1 MALFLK
7 KELDNGATIAVWKIT
22 ETEDELLK
30 LSSTPTDEMEEISYI
45 SNANMRKQRLAVR
58 ALLNELFDE
67 KVYLSHHDNGKP
79 YIENN
84 ATNISITHTDKYVAI
99 ITHDEDDL
107 GIDIESLDRDFTAVE
122 KKALSEDEIDDLED
136 DAEGEN
142 DAMIIGIVACAI
154 IKAYAKAHA
163 TSVYDEVV
171 MAILMRW
178 NDHPLFFTMLQG
190 AARKEERRFAEDK
203 RNNLLRYEL
212 EQAAVEGEVSVREMV
227 AYAKEMDAE
236 SIKVI
241 LFMLGKANV
250 DHGNMYDS
258 EYNDLYDVYL
268 KKTQV
273 VYNFKSLN
281 DIHDNQEVKI
291 GK

>member
-1 MALFLK
+1 MIVHLDKEQTRQMRRKLLASDCDIVFVLFHDTLKQLQGEGKTQLSAVEVFLSARSFAQTLLSMGEVMEAL
-7 KELDNGATIAVWKIT
+7 
-22 ETEDELLK
+22 EDEL
-30 LSSTPTDEMEEISYI
+30 
-45 SNANMRKQRLAVR
+45 
-58 ALLNELFDE
+58 
-67 KVYLSHHDNGKP
+67 
-79 YIENN
+79 
-84 ATNISITHTDKYVAI
+84 
-99 ITHDEDDL
+99 
-107 GIDIESLDRDFTAVE
+107 
-122 KKALSEDEIDDLED
+122 DDLED
-136 DAEGEN
+136 DTEGGN

-178 NDHPLFFTMLQG
+178 NDHPLFSPMLQG

-212 EQAAVEGEVSVREMV
+212 EQAAAESEVSVREMV
-227 AYAKEMDAE
+227 AYAKEMDVE

>member
-1 MALFLK
+1 MIEHLDKEQTRQMRRKLLASDCDIVFVLFHDTLKQLQSEGKTQLSAVEVFLSARRFAQTLLSMGEVMEAL
-7 KELDNGATIAVWKIT
+7 
-22 ETEDELLK
+22 EDEL
-30 LSSTPTDEMEEISYI
+30 
-45 SNANMRKQRLAVR
+45 
-58 ALLNELFDE
+58 
-67 KVYLSHHDNGKP
+67 
-79 YIENN
+79 
-84 ATNISITHTDKYVAI
+84 
-99 ITHDEDDL
+99 DDL
-107 GIDIESLDRDFTAVE
+107 D
-122 KKALSEDEIDDLED
+122 D
-136 DAEGEN
+136 DAEGGN

>member
-1 MALFLK
+1 MIVHLDKEQTRQMRRKLLASDSDIVFVLFHDTLKQLQSEGKTQLSAVEVFLSARSFAQTLLSMGEVMEAL
-7 KELDNGATIAVWKIT
+7 
-22 ETEDELLK
+22 EDEL
-30 LSSTPTDEMEEISYI
+30 
-45 SNANMRKQRLAVR
+45 
-58 ALLNELFDE
+58 
-67 KVYLSHHDNGKP
+67 
-79 YIENN
+79 
-84 ATNISITHTDKYVAI
+84 
-99 ITHDEDDL
+99 DDL
-107 GIDIESLDRDFTAVE
+107 D
-122 KKALSEDEIDDLED
+122 D
-136 DAEGEN
+136 DAEGGN

-163 TSVYDEVV
+163 LPACDEVM

-212 EQAAVEGEVSVREMV
+212 EQAAAEGEVSVREMV

>member
-1 MALFLK
+1 MIVHLDKEQTRQMRRKLLASDSDIVFVLFHDTLKQLQGEGKTQLSAVEVFLSARSFAQTLLSMGEVMEAL
-7 KELDNGATIAVWKIT
+7 
-22 ETEDELLK
+22 EDEL
-30 LSSTPTDEMEEISYI
+30 
-45 SNANMRKQRLAVR
+45 
-58 ALLNELFDE
+58 
-67 KVYLSHHDNGKP
+67 
-79 YIENN
+79 
-84 ATNISITHTDKYVAI
+84 
-99 ITHDEDDL
+99 DDL
-107 GIDIESLDRDFTAVE
+107 D
-122 KKALSEDEIDDLED
+122 D
-136 DAEGEN
+136 DAEGGN

>member
-1 MALFLK
+1 MIVHLDKEQTRQMRRKLLASDSDIVFVLFHDTLKQLQGEGKTQLSAVEVFLSARSFARTLLSMGEVMEAL
-7 KELDNGATIAVWKIT
+7 
-22 ETEDELLK
+22 EDEL
-30 LSSTPTDEMEEISYI
+30 
-45 SNANMRKQRLAVR
+45 
-58 ALLNELFDE
+58 
-67 KVYLSHHDNGKP
+67 
-79 YIENN
+79 
-84 ATNISITHTDKYVAI
+84 
-99 ITHDEDDL
+99 DDL
-107 GIDIESLDRDFTAVE
+107 V
-122 KKALSEDEIDDLED
+122 D
-136 DAEGEN
+136 DAEGGN

-171 MAILMRW
+171 MAVLMRW
-178 NDHPLFFTMLQG
+178 NDHPLFFPMLQG

-212 EQAAVEGEVSVREMV
+212 EQAAAEGEVSVREMV

>member
-1 MALFLK
+1 MIVHLDKEQTRQMRRKLLASDCDIVFVLFHDTLKQLQSEGKTQLSAVEVFLSARSFAQTLLSMGEVMEAL
-7 KELDNGATIAVWKIT
+7 
-22 ETEDELLK
+22 EDEL
-30 LSSTPTDEMEEISYI
+30 
-45 SNANMRKQRLAVR
+45 
-58 ALLNELFDE
+58 
-67 KVYLSHHDNGKP
+67 
-79 YIENN
+79 
-84 ATNISITHTDKYVAI
+84 
-99 ITHDEDDL
+99 
-107 GIDIESLDRDFTAVE
+107 
-122 KKALSEDEIDDLED
+122 DDLED
-136 DAEGEN
+136 DAEGGN

>member
-1 MALFLK
+1 MIEHLDKEQTRQMRRKLLASGSDIVFVLFHDTLKQLQSEGKTQLSAVEVFLSARSFAQTLLSMGEVMEAL
-7 KELDNGATIAVWKIT
+7 
-22 ETEDELLK
+22 EDEL
-30 LSSTPTDEMEEISYI
+30 
-45 SNANMRKQRLAVR
+45 
-58 ALLNELFDE
+58 
-67 KVYLSHHDNGKP
+67 
-79 YIENN
+79 
-84 ATNISITHTDKYVAI
+84 
-99 ITHDEDDL
+99 DDL
-107 GIDIESLDRDFTAVE
+107 D
-122 KKALSEDEIDDLED
+122 D
-136 DAEGEN
+136 DAEGGN

>member
-1 MALFLK
+1 MGEVMEAL
-7 KELDNGATIAVWKIT
+7 
-22 ETEDELLK
+22 EDEL
-30 LSSTPTDEMEEISYI
+30 
-45 SNANMRKQRLAVR
+45 
-58 ALLNELFDE
+58 
-67 KVYLSHHDNGKP
+67 
-79 YIENN
+79 
-84 ATNISITHTDKYVAI
+84 
-99 ITHDEDDL
+99 DDL
-107 GIDIESLDRDFTAVE
+107 D
-122 KKALSEDEIDDLED
+122 D
-136 DAEGEN
+136 DAEGGN

>member
-1 MALFLK
+1 MIVHLDKEQTRQMRRKLLASDCDIVFVLFHDTLKQLQSEGKTQLSAVEAFLSARRFAQTLLSMGEVMEAL
-7 KELDNGATIAVWKIT
+7 
-22 ETEDELLK
+22 EDEL
-30 LSSTPTDEMEEISYI
+30 
-45 SNANMRKQRLAVR
+45 
-58 ALLNELFDE
+58 
-67 KVYLSHHDNGKP
+67 
-79 YIENN
+79 
-84 ATNISITHTDKYVAI
+84 
-99 ITHDEDDL
+99 
-107 GIDIESLDRDFTAVE
+107 
-122 KKALSEDEIDDLED
+122 DDLED

-212 EQAAVEGEVSVREMV
+212 EQAAAEGEVSVREMV

>member
-1 MALFLK
+1 MIVHLDKEQTRQMRRKLLASDCDIVFVLFHDTLKQLQSEGKTQLSAVEVFLSARSFAQTLLSMGEVMEAL
-7 KELDNGATIAVWKIT
+7 
-22 ETEDELLK
+22 EDEL
-30 LSSTPTDEMEEISYI
+30 
-45 SNANMRKQRLAVR
+45 
-58 ALLNELFDE
+58 
-67 KVYLSHHDNGKP
+67 
-79 YIENN
+79 
-84 ATNISITHTDKYVAI
+84 
-99 ITHDEDDL
+99 DDL
-107 GIDIESLDRDFTAVE
+107 
-122 KKALSEDEIDDLED
+122 KD

-212 EQAAVEGEVSVREMV
+212 EQAAAEGEVSVREMV

>member
-1 MALFLK
+1 MIVHLDKEQTRQMRRKLLASDCDIVFVLFHDTLKQLQSEGKTQLSAVEVFLSARCFAQTLLSMGEVMEAL
-7 KELDNGATIAVWKIT
+7 
-22 ETEDELLK
+22 EDEL
-30 LSSTPTDEMEEISYI
+30 
-45 SNANMRKQRLAVR
+45 
-58 ALLNELFDE
+58 
-67 KVYLSHHDNGKP
+67 
-79 YIENN
+79 
-84 ATNISITHTDKYVAI
+84 
-99 ITHDEDDL
+99 DDL
-107 GIDIESLDRDFTAVE
+107 
-122 KKALSEDEIDDLED
+122 KY
-136 DAEGEN
+136 DAEGGN

-250 DHGNMYDS
+250 DHCNMYDS

>member
-1 MALFLK
+1 MIVHLDKEQTRQMRRKLLASDSDIVFVLFHDTLK
-7 KELDNGATIAVWKIT
+7 QLQSEGKTQLSAVEAFLSARRFAQT
-22 ETEDELLK
+22 LLSMGEVMEGLEDEL
-30 LSSTPTDEMEEISYI
+30 
-45 SNANMRKQRLAVR
+45 
-58 ALLNELFDE
+58 
-67 KVYLSHHDNGKP
+67 
-79 YIENN
+79 
-84 ATNISITHTDKYVAI
+84 
-99 ITHDEDDL
+99 
-107 GIDIESLDRDFTAVE
+107 
-122 KKALSEDEIDDLED
+122 DDLED

-163 TSVYDEVV
+163 LPACDEVV

-178 NDHPLFFTMLQG
+178 NDHPLFFPMLQG

-236 SIKVI
+236 SIKGF

>member
-1 MALFLK
+1 MIVHLDKEQTRQMRRKLLASDCDIVFVLFHDTLKQLQSEGKTQLSAVEVFLSARSFAQTLLSMGEVMEAL
-7 KELDNGATIAVWKIT
+7 
-22 ETEDELLK
+22 EDEL
-30 LSSTPTDEMEEISYI
+30 
-45 SNANMRKQRLAVR
+45 
-58 ALLNELFDE
+58 
-67 KVYLSHHDNGKP
+67 
-79 YIENN
+79 
-84 ATNISITHTDKYVAI
+84 
-99 ITHDEDDL
+99 DDL
-107 GIDIESLDRDFTAVE
+107 
-122 KKALSEDEIDDLED
+122 KD
-136 DAEGEN
+136 DAEGGN

-212 EQAAVEGEVSVREMV
+212 EQAAAESEVSVREMV

>member
-1 MALFLK
+1 MIVHLDKEQTRQMRRKLLASDSDIVFVLFHDTLKQLQGEGKTQLSAVEAFLSARRFAQTLLSMGEVMEAL
-7 KELDNGATIAVWKIT
+7 
-22 ETEDELLK
+22 EDEL
-30 LSSTPTDEMEEISYI
+30 
-45 SNANMRKQRLAVR
+45 
-58 ALLNELFDE
+58 
-67 KVYLSHHDNGKP
+67 
-79 YIENN
+79 
-84 ATNISITHTDKYVAI
+84 
-99 ITHDEDDL
+99 DDL
-107 GIDIESLDRDFTAVE
+107 D
-122 KKALSEDEIDDLED
+122 D
-136 DAEGEN
+136 DAEGGN

-212 EQAAVEGEVSVREMV
+212 EQAAAEGEVSVREMV

>member
-1 MALFLK
+1 MIEHLDKEQTRQMRRKLLASDCDIVFVLFHDTLKQLQSEGKTQLSAVEVFLSARRFAQTLLSMGEVMEAL
-7 KELDNGATIAVWKIT
+7 
-22 ETEDELLK
+22 EDEL
-30 LSSTPTDEMEEISYI
+30 
-45 SNANMRKQRLAVR
+45 
-58 ALLNELFDE
+58 
-67 KVYLSHHDNGKP
+67 
-79 YIENN
+79 
-84 ATNISITHTDKYVAI
+84 
-99 ITHDEDDL
+99 DDL
-107 GIDIESLDRDFTAVE
+107 
-122 KKALSEDEIDDLED
+122 KD
-136 DAEGEN
+136 DAEGGN

>member
-1 MALFLK
+1 MIVHLDKEQTRQMRRKLLASDCDIVFVLFHDTLKQLQSEGKTQLSAVEVFLSARSFAQTLLSMGEVMEAL
-7 KELDNGATIAVWKIT
+7 
-22 ETEDELLK
+22 EDEL
-30 LSSTPTDEMEEISYI
+30 
-45 SNANMRKQRLAVR
+45 
-58 ALLNELFDE
+58 
-67 KVYLSHHDNGKP
+67 
-79 YIENN
+79 
-84 ATNISITHTDKYVAI
+84 
-99 ITHDEDDL
+99 DDL
-107 GIDIESLDRDFTAVE
+107 D
-122 KKALSEDEIDDLED
+122 D
-136 DAEGEN
+136 DAEGGN

-163 TSVYDEVV
+163 TSVYDEEV

-212 EQAAVEGEVSVREMV
+212 EQAAAEGEVSVREMV

>member
-1 MALFLK
+1 MIVHLDKEQTRQMRRKLLASDCDIVFVLFHDTLEQLQSEGKTHLSAVEVFLSARRFAQTLLSMGEVMEAL
-7 KELDNGATIAVWKIT
+7 
-22 ETEDELLK
+22 EDEL
-30 LSSTPTDEMEEISYI
+30 
-45 SNANMRKQRLAVR
+45 
-58 ALLNELFDE
+58 
-67 KVYLSHHDNGKP
+67 
-79 YIENN
+79 
-84 ATNISITHTDKYVAI
+84 
-99 ITHDEDDL
+99 
-107 GIDIESLDRDFTAVE
+107 
-122 KKALSEDEIDDLED
+122 DDLED
-136 DAEGEN
+136 DAEGGN

>member
-1 MALFLK
+1 M
-7 KELDNGATIAVWKIT
+7 
-22 ETEDELLK
+22 
-30 LSSTPTDEMEEISYI
+30 
-45 SNANMRKQRLAVR
+45 
-58 ALLNELFDE
+58 
-67 KVYLSHHDNGKP
+67 
-79 YIENN
+79 
-84 ATNISITHTDKYVAI
+84 
-99 ITHDEDDL
+99 
-107 GIDIESLDRDFTAVE
+107 
-122 KKALSEDEIDDLED
+122 
-136 DAEGEN
+136 
-142 DAMIIGIVACAI
+142 
-154 IKAYAKAHA
+154 
-163 TSVYDEVV
+163 
-171 MAILMRW
+171 
-178 NDHPLFFTMLQG
+178 
-190 AARKEERRFAEDK
+190 
-203 RNNLLRYEL
+203 
-212 EQAAVEGEVSVREMV
+212 SVREMV

>member
-1 MALFLK
+1 MIVHLDKEQTRQMRRKLLASDSDIVFVLFHDTLKQLQGEGKTQLSAVEVFLSARRFAQTLLSMGEVMEAL
-7 KELDNGATIAVWKIT
+7 
-22 ETEDELLK
+22 EDEL
-30 LSSTPTDEMEEISYI
+30 
-45 SNANMRKQRLAVR
+45 
-58 ALLNELFDE
+58 
-67 KVYLSHHDNGKP
+67 
-79 YIENN
+79 
-84 ATNISITHTDKYVAI
+84 
-99 ITHDEDDL
+99 
-107 GIDIESLDRDFTAVE
+107 
-122 KKALSEDEIDDLED
+122 DDLED

-212 EQAAVEGEVSVREMV
+212 EQAAAEGEVSVREMV

>member
-1 MALFLK
+1 MIVHLDKEQTRQMRRKLLASGSDIVFVLFHDTLKQLQSEGKTQLSAVEVFLSARSFAQTLLSMGEVMEAL
-7 KELDNGATIAVWKIT
+7 
-22 ETEDELLK
+22 EDEL
-30 LSSTPTDEMEEISYI
+30 
-45 SNANMRKQRLAVR
+45 
-58 ALLNELFDE
+58 
-67 KVYLSHHDNGKP
+67 
-79 YIENN
+79 
-84 ATNISITHTDKYVAI
+84 
-99 ITHDEDDL
+99 DDL
-107 GIDIESLDRDFTAVE
+107 
-122 KKALSEDEIDDLED
+122 KD
-136 DAEGEN
+136 DAEGGN

>member
-1 MALFLK
+1 MIEHLDKEQTRQMRRKLLASDCDIVFVLFHDTLKQLQSEGKTQLSAVEVFLSARRFAQTLLSMGEVMEAL
-7 KELDNGATIAVWKIT
+7 
-22 ETEDELLK
+22 EDEL
-30 LSSTPTDEMEEISYI
+30 
-45 SNANMRKQRLAVR
+45 
-58 ALLNELFDE
+58 
-67 KVYLSHHDNGKP
+67 
-79 YIENN
+79 
-84 ATNISITHTDKYVAI
+84 
-99 ITHDEDDL
+99 DDL
-107 GIDIESLDRDFTAVE
+107 
-122 KKALSEDEIDDLED
+122 KD
-136 DAEGEN
+136 DAEGGN

-212 EQAAVEGEVSVREMV
+212 EQAAAEGEVSVREMV

>member
-1 MALFLK
+1 MIVHLDKEQTRQMRRKLLASDCDIVFVLFHDTLKQLQSEGKTQLSAVEVFLSARSFAQTLLSMGEVMEAL
-7 KELDNGATIAVWKIT
+7 
-22 ETEDELLK
+22 EDEL
-30 LSSTPTDEMEEISYI
+30 
-45 SNANMRKQRLAVR
+45 
-58 ALLNELFDE
+58 
-67 KVYLSHHDNGKP
+67 
-79 YIENN
+79 
-84 ATNISITHTDKYVAI
+84 
-99 ITHDEDDL
+99 
-107 GIDIESLDRDFTAVE
+107 
-122 KKALSEDEIDDLED
+122 DDLED
-136 DAEGEN
+136 DTEGGN

-178 NDHPLFFTMLQG
+178 NDHPLFSPMLQG

-212 EQAAVEGEVSVREMV
+212 EQAAAESEVSVREMV
-227 AYAKEMDAE
+227 AYAKEMDVE

>member
-1 MALFLK
+1 MIVHLDKEQTRQMRRKLLASDSDIVFVLFHDTLKQLQGEGKTQLSAVEAFLSARRFAQTLLSMGEVMEAL
-7 KELDNGATIAVWKIT
+7 
-22 ETEDELLK
+22 EDEL
-30 LSSTPTDEMEEISYI
+30 
-45 SNANMRKQRLAVR
+45 
-58 ALLNELFDE
+58 
-67 KVYLSHHDNGKP
+67 
-79 YIENN
+79 
-84 ATNISITHTDKYVAI
+84 
-99 ITHDEDDL
+99 DDL
-107 GIDIESLDRDFTAVE
+107 D
-122 KKALSEDEIDDLED
+122 D
-136 DAEGEN
+136 DAEGGN

-163 TSVYDEVV
+163 LPACDEVM

-212 EQAAVEGEVSVREMV
+212 EQAAAEGEVSVREMV

>member
-1 MALFLK
+1 MIVHLDKEQTRQMRRKLLASDCDIVFVLFHDTLKQLQSEGKTQLSAVEVFLSARSFAQTLLSMGEVMEAL
-7 KELDNGATIAVWKIT
+7 
-22 ETEDELLK
+22 EDEL
-30 LSSTPTDEMEEISYI
+30 
-45 SNANMRKQRLAVR
+45 
-58 ALLNELFDE
+58 
-67 KVYLSHHDNGKP
+67 
-79 YIENN
+79 
-84 ATNISITHTDKYVAI
+84 
-99 ITHDEDDL
+99 DDL
-107 GIDIESLDRDFTAVE
+107 
-122 KKALSEDEIDDLED
+122 KD
-136 DAEGEN
+136 DAEGGN

-212 EQAAVEGEVSVREMV
+212 EQAAAEGEVSVREMV

-258 EYNDLYDVYL
+258 EYNDLYYVYL

>member
-1 MALFLK
+1 MIEHLDKEQTRQMRRKLLASDCDIVFVLFHDTLK
-7 KELDNGATIAVWKIT
+7 QLQSEGKTQLSAVEVFLSARSFAQT
-22 ETEDELLK
+22 LLSMGEVMEAREDEL
-30 LSSTPTDEMEEISYI
+30 
-45 SNANMRKQRLAVR
+45 
-58 ALLNELFDE
+58 
-67 KVYLSHHDNGKP
+67 
-79 YIENN
+79 
-84 ATNISITHTDKYVAI
+84 
-99 ITHDEDDL
+99 
-107 GIDIESLDRDFTAVE
+107 
-122 KKALSEDEIDDLED
+122 DDLED
-136 DAEGEN
+136 DAEGGN

-212 EQAAVEGEVSVREMV
+212 EQAAAEGEVSVREMV